1 MKAYDEVI
9 EFIASREP
17 QAVISFKPSSE
28 ARQRAWDL
36 IERQKEQMLSP
47 EDAAE
52 LQHYL
57 ELEHLMRLA
66 KSRARQLLAL

>member
-17 QAVISFKPSSE
+17 QAVIGFHPSPE

-36 IERQKEQMLSP
+36 IESQKQDSLSP

-66 KSRARQLLAL
+66 KSRARQLLAQ

>member
-17 QAVISFKPSSE
+17 QAVISFQPSPA

-36 IERQKEQMLSP
+36 IERQKEKSLSP
-47 EDAAE
+47 EEDAE

-66 KSRARQLLAL
+66 KSRARQLLAV